1 MKAAKESEND
11 NQAEYLAIYAI
22 FKQFL
27 ENYANMTERWDLL
40 EEMMSLR
47 ADFAFHHAVKG
58 FGMDFEKALELLRS
72 HNIGLSKLEQEQRD
86 ILVAAL
92 DNLVDFAV
100 AEEFQ
105 MSDNLPDDID
115 LDNDE
120 TIDDCDAIFD
130 RYNITYSNIEND
142 DIEYAMGVA
151 AGWLSYRENSVL
163 TYMTQGDERV
173 RPWHLALEGVSYR
186 KSDFPAWLIPP
197 IEHGCRCFLVEEDIS
212 VLGSASRLSQVEGSV
227 ILQKP
232 DFINPVFEDSV
243 CKGGRIFSPAHSYFT
258 VPKKYKKRLQA
269 ISKRIKD
276 KWLGM

>member
-1 MKAAKESEND
+1 
-11 NQAEYLAIYAI
+11 
-22 FKQFL
+22 
-27 ENYANMTERWDLL
+27 MTERWDLL

-58 FGMDFEKALELLRS
+58 FGMDFEKALELLRN
-72 HNIGLSKLEQEQRD
+72 HNEGLSKLEREQRD

-105 MSDNLPDDID
+105 MSDNLPEDID
-115 LDNDE
+115 S
-120 TIDDCDAIFD
+120 DDCDAVFE
-130 RYNITYSNIEND
+130 RYNLTYSTIEND

-151 AGWLSYRENSVL
+151 AGWLSYRDNSVL

-173 RPWHLALEGVSYR
+173 RPWHLALEGISYR

-197 IEHGCRCFLVEEDIS
+197 IEHGCRCFLVEEDID
-212 VLGSASRLSQVEGSV
+212 VLGESSRLAQVEGAA

-243 CKGGRIFSPAHSYFT
+243 CKGGRIFGPTHSYFT
-258 VPKKYKKRLQA
+258 VPKKYKKRLRA
-269 ISKRIKD
+269 ISQRIKD
-276 KWLGM
+276 RWLEP